1 METTRRQPIQDRGKE
16 RYQLIIQATQRLVGE
31 RGNDQVSI
39 RDIAKE
45 AGVAPSSIYQYFDD
59 KHAIIV
65 AIMNDYFDRSFSLL
79 AEQTSRAKSLAEWT
93 AAIESSVDY
102 FFAMLRED
110 PSWAT
115 IWSGIQASPAL
126 RDIDNQDALRNA
138 ELLKD
143 QLQGFCPHLSDKEAL
158 SACLLLV
165 QMAGLTARMALFSD
179 TRLADDL
186 IQEFKTL
193 LRLRVAQLG
202 SQSTSAN

>member
-1 METTRRQPIQDRGKE
+1 MESTRRQPIQDRGKE
-16 RYQLIIQATQRLVGE
+16 RYQLIVNATQRLVGE

-65 AIMNDYFDRSFSLL
+65 AIMNEYFDRSFDLL
-79 AEQTSRAKSLAEWT
+79 ATQTSQAGSLEEWV
-93 AAIESSVDY
+93 AAIEASIE
-102 FFAMLRED
+102 FFFEMLRED
-110 PSWAT
+110 PAWAT

-138 ELLKD
+138 RLLQEQLLK
-143 QLQGFCPHLSDKEAL
+143 FCPDLGREEAL

-165 QMAGLTARMALFSD
+165 QTAGLTARLALFSD
-179 TRLADDL
+179 TQMADGL
-186 IQEFKTL
+186 IREFKTL
-193 LRLRVAQLG
+193 LRLRVADLA
-202 SQSTSAN
+202 S

>member
-1 METTRRQPIQDRGKE
+1 MESTRRQPIQDRGKE
-16 RYQLIIQATQRLVGE
+16 RYQLIVKATQRLVGE

-65 AIMNDYFDRSFSLL
+65 AIMNEYFDRSFDLL
-79 AEQTSRAKSLAEWT
+79 ATQTSQAQSLNEWV
-93 AAIESSVDY
+93 AAIELSVDY
-102 FFAMLRED
+102 FFAMLRQD
-110 PSWAT
+110 PAWAT

-138 ELLKD
+138 RL
-143 QLQGFCPHLSDKEAL
+143 LQGQLLQFCPQLGHAEAL

-165 QMAGLTARMALFSD
+165 QTAGLTARMALFSD
-179 TRLADDL
+179 TQMADDL
-186 IQEFKTL
+186 IEEFKTL
-193 LRLRVAQLG
+193 LRLRVNALAG
-202 SQSTSAN
+202 